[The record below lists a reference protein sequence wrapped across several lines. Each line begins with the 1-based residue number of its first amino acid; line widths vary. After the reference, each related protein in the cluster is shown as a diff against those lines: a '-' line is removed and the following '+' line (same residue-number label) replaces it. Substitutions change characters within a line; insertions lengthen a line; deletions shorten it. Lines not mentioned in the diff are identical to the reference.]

1 MEVICLILSSCLFS
15 KPRPSLGHLMA
26 FAFLVVFVL
35 KLHPGE
41 PDNQVKL
48 QTRECVSADADAG
61 LSGASRGGGA
71 AGQGKAWLWILR
83 GLGLRQ

>member
-1 MEVICLILSSCLFS
+1 MEDDVPYFIFLFS
-15 KPRPSLGHLMA
+15 KPRPSLAHFTA

-41 PDNQVKL
+41 PDNQGKL
-48 QTRECVSADADAG
+48 QTPECVSADVDAG
-61 LSGASRGGGA
+61 LSGALCGGGA